1 MKKTPGKGI
10 SVFQVVYLVHV
21 GVPKDLM
28 LHVSY
33 IPMEKNIFFPTF
45 RKNFKVLVFFLI
57 LRFYSEK
64 INYWQFLN
72 LSQKRKQV
80 SISGRNSDSHLLY

>member
-21 GVPKDLM
+21 GVPKDPM

-33 IPMEKNIFFPTF
+33 IPVEKKNIVFPSF
-45 RKNFKVLVFFLI
+45 RKNVKVLF
-57 LRFYSEK
+57 
-64 INYWQFLN
+64 
-72 LSQKRKQV
+72 
-80 SISGRNSDSHLLY
+80 